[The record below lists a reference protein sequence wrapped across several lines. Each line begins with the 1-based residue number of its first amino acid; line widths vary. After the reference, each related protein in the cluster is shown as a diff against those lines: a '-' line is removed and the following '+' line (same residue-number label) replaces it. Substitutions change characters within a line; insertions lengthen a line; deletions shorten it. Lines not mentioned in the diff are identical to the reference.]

1 MIANKLASFLPT
13 LVNKQTFFTS
23 LTLKMR
29 TFVILCLVAV
39 ASAAIPNGVYCG
51 SEPGT
56 YPQ

>member
-1 MIANKLASFLPT
+1 MIANKLAASFLPT
-13 LVNKQTFFTS
+13 LLEQADL